1 MKAHSIY
8 STAHEQLSQEVG
20 IAVARSMFKDM
31 LNTAYQSFTFSWD
44 TFGVVVASMASNKL
58 FMYFGDCPENYKE
71 LQAITAE
78 TSKIEWDILV
88 ANATK
93 PLPVATFTVEQMI
106 DHLKQH
112 FHSFYSILE
121 RDFEQQYLEEHPNS
135 AELDWE
141 VAFNHLHTSVYV
153 YNKGVEKLE
162 AVVRDKAFS
171 IEDANTIVQAVRPYL
186 KRLYVE
192 D

>member
-1 MKAHSIY
+1 MKAHSIFN
-8 STAHEQLSQEVG
+8 TAHEQLSQEVG

-31 LNTAYQSFTFSWD
+31 LNTSYQSFLFSWT
-44 TFGVVVASMASNKL
+44 TFGTVVASMASNKL
-58 FMYFGDCPENYKE
+58 FMYFGEQPENYKD
-71 LQAITAE
+71 LQSITAE
-78 TSKIEWDILV
+78 TSKIEWDLLV
-88 ANATK
+88 ANASE
-93 PLPVATFTVEQMI
+93 PLPVATFTVEQTI
-106 DHLKQH
+106 NHLKQH
-112 FHSFYSILE
+112 FHNFYSVLE
-121 RDFEQQYLEEHPNS
+121 HDFEQQYLEENPNS
-135 AELDWE
+135 TEIDWK

-171 IEDANTIVQAVRPYL
+171 DEDAYTIVQAVRPYL

>member
-1 MKAHSIY
+1 MKAHYIF

-31 LNTAYQSFTFSWD
+31 LNTSYQSFLFSWN
-44 TFGVVVASMASNKL
+44 TFGSLVAGMASNKL
-58 FMYFGDCPENYKE
+58 FMYFGDRPENYKD

-78 TSKIEWDILV
+78 TSKIEWDLLV
-88 ANATK
+88 VNATE
-93 PLPVATFTVEQMI
+93 PLPVATFTVEQTI
-106 DHLKQH
+106 NHLKQH

-121 RDFEQQYLEEHPNS
+121 TDFEQQYLEDHPNS
-135 AELDWE
+135 DELDWK

>member
-1 MKAHSIY
+1 MKAHAIY

-31 LNTAYQSFTFSWD
+31 LNTAYQSFTFSWE
-44 TFGVVVASMASNKL
+44 TFGNVVASMASNKL
-58 FMYFGDCPENYKE
+58 FMYFGDRPENYKE

-88 ANATK
+88 ANDTEQ
-93 PLPVATFTVEQMI
+93 LPVATFTVEQMI
-106 DHLKQH
+106 NHLKQH

-121 RDFEQQYLEEHPNS
+121 RDFEQQYLEDHPNS
-135 AELDWE
+135 TDLDWK
-141 VAFNHLHTSVYV
+141 VAFNHLHTSLYV
-153 YNKGVEKLE
+153 YNKGIEELE
-162 AVVRDKAFS
+162 TVVRNKAFS
-171 IEDANTIVQAVRPYL
+171 DEDSNTIVQTVRPYL